1 MEGSTSTSLPGCSGY
16 YDPGKHSEIGNLG
29 PVDNMGQDGGA
40 LCNLSSNTCLSV
52 QLDEQF
58 SYHPFSSLNL
68 PEVKKMKPEMQMNS
82 QGDHSV
88 YQVNGNFELTRP
100 IYDNGH
106 HTWGSASGP
115 CSVAMFSE
123 NQYHQ
128 VMQAIL
134 CAVYYWIVQ
143 CFYFCFY
150 FYFYALKRIQIMSNY
165 IIYTQ
170 LFILISNVVAC

>member
-88 YQVNGNFELTRP
+88 YQVNGNFELPRP

-143 CFYFCFY
+143 CFYFCF
-150 FYFYALKRIQIMSNY
+150 
-165 IIYTQ
+165 
-170 LFILISNVVAC
+170 LFLSLIHI